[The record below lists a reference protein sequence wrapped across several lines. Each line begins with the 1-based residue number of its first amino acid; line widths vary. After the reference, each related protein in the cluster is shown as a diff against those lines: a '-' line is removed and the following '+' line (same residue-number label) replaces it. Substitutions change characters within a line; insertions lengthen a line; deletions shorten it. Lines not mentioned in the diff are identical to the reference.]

1 MKLHLP
7 IALLAAVVCVMST
20 PVAHAWSYQNT
31 KDYLRTEEKPTGIF
45 EHSYNTTTGAVEI
58 KLHEGDFS
66 FFDMY
71 YTAIGVTSSDNGVV
85 MGASSLTNAGK
96 YVSSNYAENTDS
108 ITSVTISIDGA
119 HKDEGTYQ
127 GTFEGS
133 KEGNSDPRRLI
144 VSGIGYP
151 SCKVTPDANSEA
163 AAISITMNSG
173 DVTSIIGGVYYA
185 NKSNDTASGKDYMA
199 DKYTGDIEIAV
210 NGGTVGDIYGGH
222 YGKEFDRV
230 HNIIVKHGAATERDE
245 NGQVVSITDQEQYEA
260 LMANKHWSVGGDI
273 NIEVTGGEIGNIK
286 GAGGGA
292 HSVDGDVNVSISGG
306 TIKESVVVGP
316 TGAFAELGG
325 NAVLEITGDAKVQGN
340 VYGSFYDTEGNSGKN
355 KERGLP
361 APVIKGNSTMHIG
374 GNAVVE
380 GDVCAVGDGGR
391 VEGNTEVYL
400 QDNAVVKGMVSG
412 IGINDAALNEKSTS
426 TLYVGTSSKAY
437 TGSVGSIDG
446 FSHVV
451 VNKGSSLKM
460 SAGNVFAI
468 KNQTITLS
476 SANLNTAALIGD
488 SAVVGD
494 DGLALTLLS
503 DGSLGS
509 GKYKVVEI
517 VDGKT
522 RAMSNGPEGWNAD
535 NVSVDGMAT
544 YHDMDWDGSTLY
556 LTLKEAHMDAAVV
569 SNWGIFKS
577 SQAFTG
583 TLWGNRSNA
592 VVLGASA
599 PAAGVQDGKLPVCG
613 AEPTS
618 SNAQTLAWGTVYGQ
632 SGRISGDG
640 ADYSFYGAAIG
651 TERQFGRMGSSIGV
665 SFGYDW
671 GKVSPFTTT
680 SVDQETWRAALYG
693 RVGAWK
699 AGKGVVSVDWSA
711 AYGDSTS
718 EHADIAGDWSQG
730 SWQFDLRASYAQALT
745 QRTTGS
751 VFAGA
756 QYYTND
762 DASVGAMQISS
773 MQNLRLM
780 AGGGLSYAATTRTN
794 VYAQASIYS
803 DAMRHNPSVDINGAC
818 FKGTDPGRVGGV
830 ISVGADYDITDK
842 WTLRGGYSFDAAKDS
857 MEHNVNAGV
866 QFKF

>member
-20 PVAHAWSYQNT
+20 PVAQARLYYNT
-31 KDYLRTEEKPTGIF
+31 LDYLRTDENPNGIF
-45 EHSYNTTTGAVEI
+45 EQNYNAETGAVDI
-58 KLHEGDFS
+58 VLHEGTVSTKKQIAAKQFEEGDFDFEAMDVWIS
-66 FFDMY
+66 CASDKKY
-71 YTAIGVTSSDNGVV
+71 YYDEGFVIGAAPLSPDHDCVSYYAKDNKPV
-85 MGASSLTNAGK
+85 K
-96 YVSSNYAENTDS
+96 
-108 ITSVTISIDGA
+108 SVTISV
-119 HKDEGTYQ
+119 EG
-127 GTFEGS
+127 GTGIATIAGVGVSSCVFEGV
-133 KEGNSDPRRLI
+133 K
-144 VSGIGYP
+144 
-151 SCKVTPDANSEA
+151 DADSVQ
-163 AAISITMNSG
+163 ITMNSG
-173 DVTSIIGGVYYA
+173 SVGKIIGGVFY
-185 NKSNDTASGKDYMA
+185 SNGLSPEGTGKEN
-199 DKYTGDIEIAV
+199 TIEKIYNNVSITV
-210 NGGTVGDIYGGH
+210 NGGTVGSIAGGH
-222 YGKEFDRV
+222 SGKQYD
-230 HNIIVKHGAATERDE
+230 IIHIIFVNRGLGTTLPGTNMIDGINDMEEYNAIRAKE
-245 NGQVVSITDQEQYEA
+245 NF
-260 LMANKHWSVGGDI
+260 WSFGGNI
-273 NIEVTGGEIGNIK
+273 NIEVTGGDIGNIK
-286 GAGGGA
+286 GAGGAA

-316 TGAFAELGG
+316 TGAFAELAG

-340 VYGSFYDTEGNSGKN
+340 VYGSFYDTEGTSGED

-400 QDNAVVKGMVSG
+400 QDNAVVKRMVSG
-412 IGINDAALNEKSTS
+412 IGINGAALNEKSTS

-522 RAMSNGPEGWNAD
+522 RATSNGPEGWTAD
-535 NVSVDGMAT
+535 NVSVDGIAT

-556 LTLKEAHMDAAVV
+556 LTLKEAHIDAAVV

-599 PAAGVQDGKLPVCG
+599 PAAGVQDGKLPVCS

-640 ADYSFYGAAIG
+640 ADYSLYGAAIG

-680 SVDQETWRAALYG
+680 SVDQETWHAALYG

-718 EHADIAGDWSQG
+718 EHDDVAGDWSQG

-818 FKGTDPGRVGGV
+818 FKGTNPGRVGGV

-842 WTLRGGYSFDAAKDS
+842 WTLRGGYSFDAAEDS
-857 MEHNVNAGV
+857 VEHNVNAGV